1 MLKSLRYSAAALILV
16 GTWTTMTACASTYG
30 YGGQRNGGGY
40 GNYGRQIERIAYD
53 NGYRDGARA
62 GERDGRSGRPF
73 SYNRHDDWRDA
84 DDGYRREYGNY
95 DFYRRSYRNAFETGY
110 SESYNRYG
118 NYGNY
123 GNNGGRY
130 PRNYPNGGSYPTY
143 PSYPTPSGPGGVAVP
158 RGSYSPAGQNGY
170 RDGLGAG
177 RDDAR
182 SRRAFDPVRA
192 KRYREGDN
200 DYDNRYGSRD
210 EYKRE
215 YRSAFQQGYRDG
227 YGGR

>member
-1 MLKSLRYSAAALILV
+1 MLKRSLRPIWTVLLV
-16 GTWTTMTACASTYG
+16 TGMAMTGTACATYG
-30 YGGQRNGGGY
+30 YGGQRSGGY
-40 GNYGRQIERIAYD
+40 GGYGRQIERVAYD
-53 NGYRDGARA
+53 NGVRDGARA

-95 DFYRRSYRNAFETGY
+95 DVYRRTYRSGFENGY
-110 SESYNRYG
+110 SDSYNRYNRYG
-118 NYGNY
+118 NS
-123 GNNGGRY
+123 GRY
-130 PRNYPNGGSYPTY
+130 PRDYPNGGYGGNYPTY
-143 PSYPTPSGPGGVAVP
+143 PSYPGRGGVAVP

-170 RDGLGAG
+170 RDGLEAG

-182 SRRAFDPVRA
+182 SRRAVDPHRA
-192 KRYREGDN
+192 KRYREGDH

-215 YRSAFQQGYRDG
+215 YRAAFEQGYQDG
-227 YGGR
+227 YGYNRR

>member
-1 MLKSLRYSAAALILV
+1 M
-16 GTWTTMTACASTYG
+16 
-30 YGGQRNGGGY
+30 
-40 GNYGRQIERIAYD
+40 
-53 NGYRDGARA
+53 
-62 GERDGRSGRPF
+62 
-73 SYNRHDDWRDA
+73 
-84 DDGYRREYGNY
+84 
-95 DFYRRSYRNAFETGY
+95 
-110 SESYNRYG
+110 
-118 NYGNY
+118 
-123 GNNGGRY
+123 
-130 PRNYPNGGSYPTY
+130 
-143 PSYPTPSGPGGVAVP
+143 AVP